1 MVWVLGS
8 WRAEARCN
16 LTGSFLAPESAGS
29 LGLRVKRTAEG
40 QFTVINMEP
49 DSPSS
54 KVLHLGDSIFAL
66 GGALTENMTLAD
78 FSSKLKQLRGRDVGN
93 VTVGYSTDHCSE
105 GGGDE
110 EDEDDEEDEEEELEQ
125 GIIAHYR
132 VMVEHFHQP
141 LGLRLS
147 QNDEG
152 MVVVGKTASLEQWEA
167 VEVGDVLE
175 QIHGEDVVSSAK
187 LKHLLQRFE
196 GRKQLGILFSR
207 VLSPEPPSQGSE
219 EALRMTFS
227 IQLSTAEAAAGLELA
242 QLERTVSELDGYL
255 AVTTSAVPYVFPGDR
270 LREINSVPVT
280 TLKQATLLLADG
292 EMVELLFVRGVKD
305 TLVELETVVDDA
317 DDVDDTDTTS
327 ANTDNNA
334 TNTDNNTTNTPDP
347 EECNTADELESLE
360 LLKQEAEAK
369 VKEAEELTQQAAEAE
384 AVLLKKLEAKELQ
397 KKQDEDRL
405 ARLKATRTRL
415 DDELRALEEEERL
428 AGLTPTPAPTG
439 ACDKHAIAKL
449 LADPEFMQSVV
460 QLLLLARQV

>member
-110 EDEDDEEDEEEELEQ
+110 DEEDEEEEDEEDELEQ

-207 VLSPEPPSQGSE
+207 VLSPDPPPQGSE

-227 IQLSTAEAAAGLELA
+227 IQLSTAEVAAGLELA

-255 AVTTSAVPYVFPGDR
+255 AVTTSTVPYVFPGDR

-292 EMVELLFVRGVKD
+292 EMVELLFVRGVKG
-305 TLVELETVVDDA
+305 TLVELETVLDDA
-317 DDVDDTDTTS
+317 DDADDTNTD
-327 ANTDNNA
+327 NTDNNA
-334 TNTDNNTTNTPDP
+334 TNTDTNATTPDP

-428 AGLTPTPAPTG
+428 AGLTPTPASTG